1 MLVIASRLT
10 EAAEKGEIDLSG
22 VSTASITYPNAVAMC
37 TRLPFVPGM
46 MPSIAKQ
53 NHRALLQAL
62 ASKKASSDNKQF
74 TNAEAA
80 KTKAGKDWELWEL
93 LAW

>member
-1 MLVIASRLT
+1 M
-10 EAAEKGEIDLSG
+10 
-22 VSTASITYPNAVAMC
+22 
-37 TRLPFVPGM
+37 
-46 MPSIAKQ
+46 
-53 NHRALLQAL
+53 

-80 KTKAGKDWELWEL
+80 KATAGKDWELWEL